1 MDKFLED
8 DMILALVM
16 FSYLKNFELRIYGNF
31 LYRSLVNWL
40 LASTFVSMWTFVL
53 VASYYLLL
61 ISLGMSGLVLPA
73 KVVSNFGY

>member
-16 FSYLKNFELRIYGNF
+16 FSYLKNLELRIYGNF

-40 LASTFVSMWTFVL
+40 QASTFVSMLTFVL
-53 VASYYLLL
+53 AASYYLSL
-61 ISLGMSGLVLPA
+61 ISLGMSGLVLLA
-73 KVVSNFGY
+73 KVVSNFGN